1 MDNFATIQ
9 DIIDLWREMTPDE
22 TVRANAL
29 LPVVSDSLRVEA
41 KRVGKNLDEMAT
53 DESYRSVLRSV
64 TVDIVTR
71 TLLTSTSSEPSTQL
85 TQSALGYSQ
94 TSTFLV
100 PGGGLFI
107 KSSELSR
114 LGLKRQRYGTL
125 DMFGGV

>member
-107 KSSELSR
+107 KNSELSR

>member
-9 DIIDLWREMTPDE
+9 DLIDLWREMTPDE

-107 KSSELSR
+107 KNSELSR

>member
-53 DESYRSVLRSV
+53 DESYKSVLRSV

-107 KSSELSR
+107 KNSELSR

>member
-53 DESYRSVLRSV
+53 DESYRSVLRSA

-107 KSSELSR
+107 KNSELSR